1 MTKHHRQG
9 NLQIK
14 GIQAP
19 ITMGKHGRRQEWLQE
34 HLWAHIFNH
43 KQQTK
48 RIYYELYVALKYQNP
63 SLVACC
69 LQQGHTSEII
79 QIAPQSS
86 VQTPKFLWD
95 ILI

>member
-1 MTKHHRQG
+1 ME
-9 NLQIK
+9 
-14 GIQAP
+14 
-19 ITMGKHGRRQEWLQE
+19 KHGSRQEWSQE
-34 HLWAHIFNH
+34 QLWAHIFNH

-48 RIYYELYVALKYQNP
+48 RTYVALKYQNP

-86 VQTPKFLWD
+86 VQTPKSLWD